1 MHINYILL
9 AEATSKRVSDTNS
22 NWFGPSSILS
32 IIAIIISIGTLFFQ
46 NYKNEKHHRTNLEA
60 GYFKDIY
67 LEYLLKEIPRSRQKV
82 IFNGEKITGTDDII
96 EVLNLIRQDS
106 LFFKYKSPEYYRKIV
121 HKIQELEDKYIDP
134 KVSDSDSFAEFHA
147 EVEKLLSDIYR
158 IIFDEYLG
166 KRRFSKF
173 KRKNKST
180 K

>member
-82 IFNGEKITGTDDII
+82 
-96 EVLNLIRQDS
+96 
-106 LFFKYKSPEYYRKIV
+106 
-121 HKIQELEDKYIDP
+121 
-134 KVSDSDSFAEFHA
+134 
-147 EVEKLLSDIYR
+147 
-158 IIFDEYLG
+158 
-166 KRRFSKF
+166 
-173 KRKNKST
+173 
-180 K
+180 

>member
-67 LEYLLKEIPRSRQKV
+67 LEYLLKEIP
-82 IFNGEKITGTDDII
+82 TGTYL
-96 EVLNLIRQDS
+96 VLLFFLLNLLNL
-106 LFFKYKSPEYYRKIV
+106 LFPRYSSKI
-121 HKIQELEDKYIDP
+121 IL
-134 KVSDSDSFAEFHA
+134 
-147 EVEKLLSDIYR
+147 
-158 IIFDEYLG
+158 
-166 KRRFSKF
+166 
-173 KRKNKST
+173 
-180 K
+180 